1 MEYDFSLLN
10 KFFFEKKYSKII
22 SLIENNS
29 EDKSSQVL
37 NLLAVSRIL
46 NGKNKDSFLL
56 AIADFKKAYLKE
68 KTSKVAL
75 ESLNNFLTATADFY
89 DYINAKKESLS
100 FQVFFQDAIFL
111 FKEAENYFGY
121 NSDLVSGVIKI
132 YKRLNDIE
140 KVLFYYDKLNNNNDL
155 DITKT
160 CSWLLFNNYIKN
172 WSQKDLYNNS
182 QLLQSKIKKYP
193 EEKLE
198 KINKNYNL
206 KKKIAFLSSD
216 ILRRHSITYFLKTVL
231 LNYDKDKFEIY
242 LFFNHSQV
250 FDDDTTQDF
259 KKLVSKYFYIDYL
272 NDIEAINLIRNEN
285 IDIMFDLNGVSS
297 KNRISLF
304 KNRLAPIQIT
314 WLGYCN
320 TTGLNE
326 MDYLIADPKL
336 IYPEEEKYYAEKIIY
351 MPNIWSCHSGFSFKP
366 KTHYPPCLK
375 NNFIT
380 FGSFNNFN
388 KINDNVLQVWSKVL
402 QNIKGSKLVLKSSL
416 QLEIDRIKKI
426 FEKNSI
432 IESVVFLDKTKN
444 FNDHLNLYNE
454 IDIALDT
461 FPYNGVT
468 TSFEAL
474 WMGVPVLT
482 MKGYNFNSR
491 CGESINKNVG
501 LDELIANNEE
511 DYNHIAIKIGNN
523 KDYLQSIRKKL
534 FENVQNN
541 FLFNTKEFSKE
552 FFTIM
557 KNIKIRDLKKI

>member
-1 MEYDFSLLN
+1 MKYDFSLLN
-10 KFFFEKKYSKII
+10 KLFFEKKYSKII
-22 SLIENNS
+22 SFIENNS

-37 NLLAVSRIL
+37 NLLAVSRML
-46 NGKNKDSFLL
+46 NDKNKDSFLL

-75 ESLNNFLTATADFY
+75 ESLNNFLTATVDFY
-89 DYINAKKESLS
+89 DYIDAKKESLS
-100 FQVFFQDAIFL
+100 FQVFFEDAIFL

-140 KVLFYYDKLNNNNDL
+140 KVLFYFDKLNNNNDL

-160 CSWLLFNNYIKN
+160 CSWLLYNHYIKN
-172 WSQKDLYNNS
+172 WSQKDFYNNS
-182 QLLQSKIKKYP
+182 QLLQNKIKNYSEK
-193 EEKLE
+193 KLE

-231 LNYDKDKFEIY
+231 SNYDKDKFEIY
-242 LFFNHSQV
+242 LFLNHSQV

-259 KKLVSKYFYIDYL
+259 KKLVSKYFHIDYL

-285 IDIMFDLNGVSS
+285 IDIMFDLMGLTSS
-297 KNRISLF
+297 HRTSLF
-304 KNRLAPIQIT
+304 KNRLAPVQIT

-366 KTHYPPCLK
+366 KTYDPPCLK

-380 FGSFNNFN
+380 FGSFNNFA
-388 KINDNVLQVWSKVL
+388 KINKDVVYTWSKVL
-402 QNIKGSKLVLKSSL
+402 QNIKGSKLILKSSVRVRTSEL
-416 QLEIDRIKKI
+416 KKM
-426 FEKNSI
+426 FQDFGVLN
-432 IESVVFLDKTKN
+432 SVVFLEN
-444 FNDHLNLYNE
+444 EASFERHLNLYNE

-474 WMGVPVLT
+474 WMGVPVIT
-482 MKGYNFNSR
+482 MSGYNFNSR
-491 CGESINKNVG
+491 CGESIIKNTKI
-501 LDELIANNEE
+501 DYLIASNKSEYVQKAIYLANN
-511 DYNHIAIKIGNN
+511 IKELL
-523 KDYLQSIRKKL
+523 KIRKKL
-534 FENVQNN
+534 FNTVLSTP
-541 FLFNTKEFSKE
+541 LFDTKSFAKEFE
-552 FFTIM
+552 DILL
-557 KNIKIRDLKKI
+557 KILKK